1 MTINELVKKALQDSI
16 VRHNLLYNTD
26 EILKKH
32 SIEICI
38 EKSIEIFKDKS
49 MLQGGYRP

>member
-1 MTINELVKKALQDSI
+1 MNINDLVKKALQDSI

-26 EILKKH
+26 EILKQY

-38 EKSIEIFKDKS
+38 EKSDIVYEDKS
-49 MLQGGYRP
+49 ILQGGYRP